1 MKPAQILPR
10 AGTDAGVTY
19 TVRAPSELDRPRLS
33 GLIGL
38 YLTEQRLSLAE
49 FVVTAGYPGLPP
61 IGIVL
66 AEMPWGEVGR
76 QWQRHVPDALE
87 IGGLFIQDPW
97 RKTHV
102 PMGLIGAAARHAAA
116 SGRVPVG
123 VTEVGSVTAALL
135 ATRGALPRRRFR
147 AGGVDYR
154 PWILTGMAA

>member
-1 MKPAQILPR
+1 MEPAQLLPR

-19 TVRAPSELDRPRLS
+19 TVREPSELDPSTLS
-33 GLIGL
+33 GLAGV
-38 YLTEQRLSLAE
+38 YLTDRRLARAE

-61 IGIVL
+61 VGIIL
-66 AEMPWGEVGR
+66 AERPWGEVGQ
-76 QWQRHVPDALE
+76 QWQQHVPNALE
-87 IGGLFIQDPW
+87 IGGLFVQAPW
-97 RKTHV
+97 RKTGV
-102 PMGLIGAAARHAAA
+102 PLGLIGTAARHAAA

-123 VTEVGSVTAALL
+123 VTEVGSSTASLL